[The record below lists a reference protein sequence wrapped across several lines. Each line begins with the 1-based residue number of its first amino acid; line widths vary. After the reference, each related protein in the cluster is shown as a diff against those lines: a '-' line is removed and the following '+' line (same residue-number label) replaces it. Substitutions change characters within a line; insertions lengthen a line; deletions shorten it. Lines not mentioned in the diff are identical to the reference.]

1 MNKMLIYKKNDK
13 NFFTFNY
20 IISNLEIDMNLF
32 NPPKYIR
39 QFKPR
44 IGEPRFVILCS
55 FACSA
60 RRQNFSKDDVSK
72 IIEKSKNL
80 NYESFIILI
89 NSHTK

>member
-1 MNKMLIYKKNDK
+1 MLIYKKNDK
-13 NFFTFNY
+13 KFFTFNY

-39 QFKPR
+39 HFKPR

-55 FACSA
+55 FVCSA
-60 RRQNFSKDDVSK
+60 RRQKFSKDDVSK
-72 IIEKSKNL
+72 IIEKSKKL
-80 NYESFIILI
+80 NYENFIILI